1 MTTHHHNEPNGYK
14 AQPIVSLQPDE
25 RDVLISRVID
35 GVATSED
42 WSTFRAAA
50 AHDPTIWSELAD
62 TQRDHESMCMRVHQH
77 VGIADQIELPTALF
91 DDQPLRHR
99 LEMVSKWGGWAAA
112 AAILLVWFIGNPAG
126 ITHTEPGHLTG
137 GLAGSG
143 LLLTQSQPD
152 QAFNRYLDEGQRTGR
167 VVGEMPEQIVIET
180 RPMQDGT
187 IEVLYLRQIIER
199 QIINH
204 AYRPMIDE
212 SGNSFPV
219 PVKMTPMTTKSY

>member
-1 MTTHHHNEPNGYK
+1 MTTHKPNE
-14 AQPIVSLQPDE
+14 PIVSLQPDE

-35 GVATSED
+35 GVATRED

-50 AHDPTIWSELAD
+50 AHDPSIWSELAD
-62 TQRDHESMCMRVHQH
+62 TQRVHESMCASVHRH
-77 VGIADQIELPTALF
+77 IDIADKVELPTNLF

-99 LEMVSKWGGWAAA
+99 LELVSKWGGWAVA

-126 ITHTEPGHLTG
+126 LSHSDTGPITSGIPGT
-137 GLAGSG
+137 G
-143 LLLTQSQPD
+143 LLLNQSQPD
-152 QAFNRYLDEGQRTGR
+152 QAFSHYLDEGQRTGQ

-199 QIINH
+199 QIIDH
-204 AYRPMIDE
+204 AYRPMLDE
-212 SGNSFPV
+212 AGNSFTV
-219 PVKMTPMTTKSY
+219 PIKLAPITTKSF